1 MATFQVGF
9 LADFVAQHYLFGKDF
24 GPEGS
29 LHSHHYRVELTV
41 SGGELD
47 RHGFLVDIVR
57 LREELARV
65 VAAYRDRTLND
76 LPDFAGLNPGVE
88 VVARAMA
95 QSLARALASEN
106 RGDLT
111 VKLWEND
118 TAWASYR
125 VAGGVNR

>member
-1 MATFQVGF
+1 VDDFQVGV
-9 LADFVAQHYLFGKDF
+9 LADFIAQHYLSGGDF

-41 SGGELD
+41 SGRELD

-65 VAAYRDRTLND
+65 VDGYRDRTLND
-76 LPDFAGLNPGVE
+76 LADFAGLNPGVE
-88 VVARAMA
+88 VVARAIA
-95 QSLARALASEN
+95 TSLARALADEN
-106 RGDLT
+106 MGALT
-111 VKLWEND
+111 IKLWEND

-125 VAGGVNR
+125 VVRDWK

>member
-1 MATFQVGF
+1 MDDFQVGV
-9 LADFVAQHYLFGKDF
+9 LADFIAQHYLFGGDF

-41 SGGELD
+41 SGRELD

-65 VAAYRDRTLND
+65 VDGYRDRTLND
-76 LPDFAGLNPGVE
+76 LADFAGLNPGVE
-88 VVARAMA
+88 VVARAIA
-95 QSLARALASEN
+95 TSLARALADEN
-106 RGDLT
+106 MGALT
-111 VKLWEND
+111 IKLWEND

-125 VAGGVNR
+125 VALDEK

>member
-1 MATFQVGF
+1 VG
-9 LADFVAQHYLFGKDF
+9 GDF

-29 LHSHHYRVELTV
+29 LHSHHYRVELV
-41 SGGELD
+41 VAGSALD
-47 RHGFLVDIVR
+47 GHGFLVDIVR
-57 LREELARV
+57 LREELDRLLGR
-65 VAAYRDRTLND
+65 YRDRTLND

-95 QSLARALASEN
+95 QTLARALAAEEM
-106 RGDLT
+106 DTLT

-125 VAGGVNR
+125 VVREMK

>member
-1 MATFQVGF
+1 MATFQVGV
-9 LADFVAQHYLFGKDF
+9 LADFVAQHYLFGGDF

-41 SGGELD
+41 SGGKLD

-57 LREELARV
+57 LREELGRLV
-65 VAAYRDRTLND
+65 ERYRDRTLND
-76 LPDFAGLNPGVE
+76 LPDFSGLNPGVE

-95 QSLARALASEN
+95 VSLERALASEPFD
-106 RGDLT
+106 GLT
-111 VKLWEND
+111 LKLWEND

-125 VAGGVNR
+125 VVRSIE